1 MAAGPGAQALTR
13 ERPSAFRS
21 VVAASDPFAPV
32 RLSPVAVNGSAVP
45 QVGVEILN
53 DEGDWEALNIHSQG
67 YQLIPNSLVQQAA
80 LEITSRSSMSWTEER
95 TIWTGRFLSILYR
108 SDRMIQLPEVGDA
121 VSLGLRVENSYD
133 GSAKF
138 RLALMAFVLSC
149 RNGLMSPRL
158 FTTYTVKHTTSKEF
172 DIEEAVEILNSG
184 VAALE
189 VLAPRIA
196 GLARMPLT
204 VRRLAA
210 VSRNVEL
217 PNRDWG
223 HVLQQLEPARTMW
236 DLMQAITHR
245 VTHNTRG
252 RSLITTSEEVGDY
265 FLSRLVA

>member
-1 MAAGPGAQALTR
+1 MSEPRAPR
-13 ERPSAFRS
+13 EERASLLRTS
-21 VVAASDPFAPV
+21 VANANPFAPV
-32 RLSPVAVNGSAVP
+32 RLSPVAVNGCAVP

-53 DEGDWEALNIHSQG
+53 DEGGWEALNIHSQG
-67 YQLIPNSLVQQAA
+67 YQLIPNTLVQQAA
-80 LEITSRSSMSWTEER
+80 REITSRSSMSWTEEK

-158 FTTYTVKHTTSKEF
+158 FTTYTVKHDTAKEF
-172 DIEEAVEILNSG
+172 DIEEAVGILNSG
-184 VAALE
+184 VEALE

-196 GLARMPLT
+196 GLSRMPLT
-204 VRRLAA
+204 VKRLSS
-210 VSRNVEL
+210 VSRNIEL

-265 FLSRLVA
+265 FLSRLAA